1 MRIRSFFVS
10 FFLLVLFTSSA
21 LAQQGA
27 SQIRGR
33 VTAADGSSLPG
44 VTVTIKHQESGVV
57 RTTTSD
63 KEGTYVMSAVTPGT
77 YELSVRLEV
86 GKTSTVD
93 VKLDLGA
100 MSEEVTVTAAAPV
113 VDVTSKEVGGNI
125 TSKELTELP
134 SINRNFIGFIGLLPG
149 VVPSIS
155 TESFGSDSVSVN
167 GQDPRNNN
175 YMFDGGNN
183 NDDVIGQR
191 AGTQARP
198 PLDAIQEFQVIT
210 GQYDAEFGG
219 RPARSSMR

>member
-10 FFLLVLFTSSA
+10 SFLLVLFTSSA

-77 YELSVRLEV
+77 YELSAELSGFRNFRRRNVRLEV

-100 MSEEVTVTAAAPV
+100 MSEEVTVTAAA
-113 VDVTSKEVGGNI
+113 
-125 TSKELTELP
+125 
-134 SINRNFIGFIGLLPG
+134 
-149 VVPSIS
+149 
-155 TESFGSDSVSVN
+155 
-167 GQDPRNNN
+167 
-175 YMFDGGNN
+175 
-183 NDDVIGQR
+183 
-191 AGTQARP
+191 QA
-198 PLDAIQEFQVIT
+198 E
-210 GQYDAEFGG
+210 
-219 RPARSSMR
+219 